1 MVNVESVTSVRAII
15 DSFEKFN
22 LDYLKE
28 NFLLEYPLICLGSKI
43 AALDI
48 FQNYMHPD
56 LRKIVARSII
66 DYHSNKAFMLGYWS
80 VINAHN
86 NKLEFSNESVKNLTG
101 EELYSRID
109 YIKISILINS
119 HIRFSSGK
127 SNGLKGRE
135 LIKLIKEVMNEHL
148 AKIFMAG
155 YMVGRMKENIKN
167 NEKNKAL
174 GM

>member
-1 MVNVESVTSVRAII
+1 M
-15 DSFEKFN
+15 
-22 LDYLKE
+22 
-28 NFLLEYPLICLGSKI
+28 
-43 AALDI
+43 
-48 FQNYMHPD
+48 
-56 LRKIVARSII
+56 
-66 DYHSNKAFMLGYWS
+66 
-80 VINAHN
+80 
-86 NKLEFSNESVKNLTG
+86 
-101 EELYSRID
+101 YSRID